1 MPKPKSNR
9 KRKLPA
15 RLGDED
21 ILLDTQTTVE
31 SDELSQHA
39 EQTETSLLNVEVA
52 SSINK
57 NPDRPVMEGEGIT
70 KQNVQT
76 TMKVRKNNTGLG
88 FRMLRRTIYSL
99 ASKVSDLAKE
109 LDNSK
114 QTNHKET
121 LNQEKD
127 NGINVGVEN
136 NKQNENQIIELP
148 IQEVNSQTPTQDKT
162 SGGDFD
168 HRQIIY
174 NIRNINME
182 RPKFEGLTG
191 SHPVTFLEELEA
203 YLRKSVKEGQNEVEL
218 ILECLQGDARDFA
231 RVYCKRWKNL
241 NDFKRDFLSTYWG
254 DKEQNELRRKIVYG
268 TWDRQY
274 SPSMLNYFLRITGKA
289 QMLTHQIPEN
299 QMVSDIIRHF
309 RDMCNKYGFHYKK
322 GQ

>member
-114 QTNHKET
+114 QTIHKET

-127 NGINVGVEN
+127 NGINQINVGVEN

-241 NDFKRDFLSTYWG
+241 NDFKRIFFPLIG
-254 DKEQNELRRKIVYG
+254 R
-268 TWDRQY
+268 
-274 SPSMLNYFLRITGKA
+274 
-289 QMLTHQIPEN
+289 
-299 QMVSDIIRHF
+299 
-309 RDMCNKYGFHYKK
+309 
-322 GQ
+322 